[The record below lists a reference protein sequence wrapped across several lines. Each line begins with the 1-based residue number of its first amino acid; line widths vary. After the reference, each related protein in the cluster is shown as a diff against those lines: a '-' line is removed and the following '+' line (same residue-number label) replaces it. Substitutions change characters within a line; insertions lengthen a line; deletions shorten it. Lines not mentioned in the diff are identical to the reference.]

1 MNPALSGGAATG
13 GMVGSGMNRGLRDRL
28 IGVLVTVVKG
38 PQKGYVGTIKDTNGP
53 RHYREGKAVSQ
64 KVSLSIS
71 WPMDLYSSS
80 NSKDSMLEPLGWS

>member
-1 MNPALSGGAATG
+1 MNPALSGGAVTG

-53 RHYREGKAVSQ
+53 MARVELNTAVANGFRGQ
-64 KVSLSIS
+64 
-71 WPMDLYSSS
+71 
-80 NSKDSMLEPLGWS
+80 